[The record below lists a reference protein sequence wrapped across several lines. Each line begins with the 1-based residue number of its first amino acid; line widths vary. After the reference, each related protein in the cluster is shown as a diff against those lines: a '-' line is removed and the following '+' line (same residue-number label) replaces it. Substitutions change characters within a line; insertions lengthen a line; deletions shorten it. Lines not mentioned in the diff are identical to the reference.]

1 MVKSATADD
10 RNGVKHWKL
19 AISTRT
25 TPFFFYIRI
34 VAYANYF
41 HIFHVDQTQCSR
53 QWFAQQAG
61 RQLSQLPF

>member
-1 MVKSATADD
+1 MIEMAWNTENWRSQLE
-10 RNGVKHWKL
+10 RL
-19 AISTRT
+19 
-25 TPFFFYIRI
+25 PFFFYIRI

-41 HIFHVDQTQCSR
+41 HIFDVDQTQCSR